1 MMKTTTDRILGGT
14 LSLEQPSNGYR
25 AAIDPVF
32 LAASVPLT
40 GGEKVLDVGSG
51 VGTAMLC
58 LAKRMQNCT
67 IYGLEKQK
75 ELVEIGQKNIHAN
88 SFQDRLTVIQGDLM
102 TPPLLIKETA
112 FDCIMTNPPYFEAFY
127 TTSPHPVKSASNT
140 ESSVVLEDWIAF
152 CSKRL
157 RPGGVLSMIYRT
169 DQVDKVLSFLYGKL
183 GGIQIFPLWA
193 TATKPSKR
201 VIIRAKKGART
212 GCFLHRGLTLHKK
225 DQTYTQAA
233 EKVLKQ
239 GRVLL
244 F

>member
-1 MMKTTTDRILGGT
+1 MKTTTDKILGGAV
-14 LSLEQPSNGYR
+14 LLEQPLNGYR

-32 LAASVPLT
+32 LAASVPLK
-40 GGEKVLDVGSG
+40 GEEKVLDVGSG

-67 IYGLEKQK
+67 VYGIEKQK
-75 ELVEIGQKNIHAN
+75 DLVEIGQKNIRSN
-88 SFQDRLTVIQGDLM
+88 NFQERLTLVEGDLL
-102 TPPLLIKETA
+102 TPPSLIKETA
-112 FDCIMTNPPYFEAFY
+112 FDCIMTNPPYFEAFH

-140 ESSVVLEDWIAF
+140 ESSVALEEWLSF

-157 RPGGVLSMIYRT
+157 RSGGILSMIYRT
-169 DQVDKVLSFLYGKL
+169 DQVDKVLSFLYGKF
-183 GGIQIFPLWA
+183 GDIQVFPLWA
-193 TATKPSKR
+193 AATKPSKR
-201 VIIRAKKGART
+201 IIIRAKKGART
-212 GCFLHRGLTLHKK
+212 GCFLHRGLTLHRK

-239 GRVLL
+239 GRALL